1 MKIERT
7 VLIPNEQK
15 LDLKVGDIFDRII
28 NLKLNCYNK
37 ATGEA
42 ESFVIRSDYEIVW
55 TNMSFDSRAG
65 ISTGNNN
72 YLIRRCSIKPSI
84 KVQCKMV
91 TSNLGTSIDVFVNN
105 FFLLTKD
112 GRHVRS
118 FNESQYVIET
128 VEIVMGYWGQLKLPQ
143 NQVPTYK
150 EYFNIEA
157 KNGADKIII
166 KAPIVVTTD
175 KLPPDSV
182 MRIHGYVGQIYS
194 DPVAITKVS
203 SPIKA
208 VEKPV
213 ASSGTDLEKVLFD
226 NITRRYYNIG
236 KTVGEEN
243 IRFIKSNLPVSQTR
257 GIPSTIKWDENGL
270 MSESDAKQ
278 YGVKV
283 FLSEGVKKLKLHK
296 KKASDGSEV
305 DQNVYFEP
313 GWTIGQT
320 IARIMSY
327 LSAELEFTFSNEG
340 DVLVY
345 TPKEMV
351 ENIQGIADAFDKQ
364 GVYKQTVL
372 ANKLL
377 YDGKLPAVY
386 NINIDAVA
394 TIVCPFF
401 TFIEPFQYVE
411 FASRYALTSTVAYYA
426 SYAPTISRF
435 LVINASISFAT
446 VDEINEVQIT
456 AVSAIDSKV

>member
-1 MKIERT
+1 
-7 VLIPNEQK
+7 
-15 LDLKVGDIFDRII
+15 
-28 NLKLNCYNK
+28 
-37 ATGEA
+37 
-42 ESFVIRSDYEIVW
+42 
-55 TNMSFDSRAG
+55 
-65 ISTGNNN
+65 
-72 YLIRRCSIKPSI
+72 
-84 KVQCKMV
+84 
-91 TSNLGTSIDVFVNN
+91 
-105 FFLLTKD
+105 
-112 GRHVRS
+112 
-118 FNESQYVIET
+118 
-128 VEIVMGYWGQLKLPQ
+128 MGYWGQLRLPQ

-182 MRIHGYVGQIYS
+182 LRIHGYVGQIYS
-194 DPVAITKVS
+194 DPVAITKVT

-236 KTVGEEN
+236 NNVNGDN
-243 IRFIKSNLPVSQTR
+243 IRFLKSNLPVSQTR

-283 FLSEGVKKLKLHK
+283 FLSEGIKKLKLHK
-296 KKASDGSEV
+296 KKASDDSEV

-411 FASRYALTSTVAYYA
+411 FASRYALTSTVAYFA

-446 VDEINEVQIT
+446 VDEINEVQLT
-456 AVSAIDSKV
+456 AVSALDSKA